1 MLYRL
6 TEVFLSAS
14 VTLQVEDELLAAVYR
29 RRGSAHEVLRVEEL
43 PDPHPGPGEVR
54 VRVHA
59 SGVNP
64 TDWKSRTGDAPL
76 AVEYQIPNQDGAGV
90 IDEVGEGV
98 DASRI
103 GERVW
108 LFHAAWNRVNGTAA
122 QYTVIPSEQAVL
134 LPESVDFNQGAGL
147 AIPYITAHG
156 CLYLD
161 GPITG
166 RTILIAGGAGAVGHA
181 AIELA
186 KFDGA
191 HVITTVSSPEKAE
204 IARAAGADVVVNYR
218 DVDVVDQIKAASG
231 GVDRVIEVALGANLD
246 LDLAVLRPAGS
257 IITYATEPTG
267 DPQLPVR
274 RLMTD
279 NVTLRFVLVY
289 NFTNDQIT
297 AAVDGVSRA
306 LDAGALTPLPETH
319 FSLEQIA
326 DAHAAVEAGITGKV
340 IVDIP

>member
-1 MLYRL
+1 MK
-6 TEVFLSAS
+6 
-14 VTLQVEDELLAAVYR
+14 AAVYR
-29 RRGSAHEVLRVEEL
+29 QRGAAQDVMRVEEL
-43 PDPHPGPGEVR
+43 PDPTPGPGEVR

-64 TDWKSRTGDAPL
+64 TDWKSRTGDQPL
-76 AVEYQIPNQDGAGV
+76 VVDYQIPHQDGAGV
-90 IDEVGEGV
+90 INSVGEGV
-98 DASRI
+98 DAGRV

-122 QYTVIPSEQAVL
+122 QYCIIPSAQAVP
-134 LPESVDFNQGAGL
+134 LPDGVSFNQGAGL

-161 GPITG
+161 GPIKG
-166 RTILIAGGAGAVGHA
+166 KTILVAGGAGAVGHA

-204 IARAAGADVVVNYR
+204 LAKAAGADVVVNYR
-218 DVDVVDQIKAASG
+218 DADAVEQIKAAAPN

-246 LDLAVLRPAGS
+246 LNLAVLRPAGS
-257 IITYATEPTG
+257 TITYATEPTG

-274 RLMTD
+274 RMMTD

-289 NFTNDQIT
+289 NFTDAQID
-297 AAVDGVSRA
+297 AAVADISRA
-306 LDAGALTPLPETH
+306 LADRALTPLPEIH
-319 FSLEQIA
+319 FSLDQIA
-326 DAHAAVEAGITGKV
+326 EAHLAVEGGATGKV